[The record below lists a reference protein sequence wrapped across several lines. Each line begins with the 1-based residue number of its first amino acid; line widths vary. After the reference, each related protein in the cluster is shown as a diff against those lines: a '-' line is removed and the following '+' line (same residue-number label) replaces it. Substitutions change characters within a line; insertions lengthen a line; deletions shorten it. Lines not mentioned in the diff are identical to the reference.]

1 MNIQIIVKGDK
12 ETKAK
17 LNRLGKSIY
26 NLKHA
31 MELIGRD
38 TAKYFSSQGFSSQG
52 GVFGNPWQPLARST
66 SNEKNKTYPGRPPL
80 VRTGEMQN
88 SFEFNASNSS
98 VVIGNTSQHFKY
110 HQSTLPRRKIPR
122 RQTMGINDPVKRIVS
137 QHIHNEIRKKIA
149 SA

>member
-38 TAKYFSSQGFSSQG
+38 SAKYFSNQGYSSQG
-52 GVFGNPWQPLARST
+52 GVFGSPWPPLST
-66 SNEKNKTYPGRPPL
+66 RTLTSKNKSYPGRPPL
-80 VRTGEMQN
+80 VRTGQMQN
-88 SFEFNASNSS
+88 SFEYNANGSQ
-98 VVIGNTSQHFKY
+98 VVITNSASYFKY

-122 RQTMGINDPVKRIVS
+122 RQTMGINNPIKKIITE
-137 QHIHNEIRKKIA
+137 HIHNEIRKKIA